1 MSRANLDLF
10 IMGPPI
16 IKEIRDLWKIPLL
29 KWSQSGWQGW
39 DGCSSVGL
47 LYHLIRS
54 PFCWIFPYRIRK
66 ELGSHVLRWLF
77 LRSEV
82 AKWSAINSLDI
93 ILLWSFFPTTTST
106 FLYTIC
112 GFLISLR
119 SWLLLYSVQQY
130 LHSIIHFAVFY
141 VQTRHFGGIIYALKS
156 PSSNWIFGKKGGYVF
171 VPFLGCGGGE
181 SEVDPISS
189 FFRRHFLP
197 FSSPARHL
205 LTIQGPITFKA
216 LFAVFFSFFSF
227 REIFLF
233 WERYCSIWICC
244 FSPLLFFS
252 FQKLRNISLLTFT
265 QRSNSH
271 IRTHNTLLGTTK
283 NSCSIEGGNGCVCWG
298 RYNIVLGR
306 VGSGVK
312 ACKQASICVW
322 GCGEIT
328 QQTPPQ

>member
-1 MSRANLDLF
+1 MFL
-10 IMGPPI
+10 
-16 IKEIRDLWKIPLL
+16 
-29 KWSQSGWQGW
+29 
-39 DGCSSVGL
+39 
-47 LYHLIRS
+47 S
-54 PFCWIFPYRIRK
+54 PFWGVEEGK
-66 ELGSHVLRWLF
+66 A
-77 LRSEV
+77 RS
-82 AKWSAINSLDI
+82 ILSL
-93 ILLWSFFPTTTST
+93 
-106 FLYTIC
+106 
-112 GFLISLR
+112 
-119 SWLLLYSVQQY
+119 V
-130 LHSIIHFAVFY
+130 
-141 VQTRHFGGIIYALKS
+141 
-156 PSSNWIFGKKGGYVF
+156 
-171 VPFLGCGGGE
+171 
-181 SEVDPISS
+181 
-189 FFRRHFLP
+189 FFRRQFLP

-216 LFAVFFSFFSF
+216 LFAVFFSFFLFGKYFFSGNDTAAF
-227 REIFLF
+227 EFAVFLL
-233 WERYCSIWICC
+233 C
-244 FSPLLFFS
+244 FFFS